1 MVQFP
6 RNRRRVDG
14 EVKHSNLPPLKQ
26 VDNLRI
32 RLITSVIKLIS
43 VLSVRSS
50 TSVIRAVARES
61 QKFPETLRNACTN
74 DLINVTRQSAKFN
87 RPINY

>member
-1 MVQFP
+1 MGYI
-6 RNRRRVDG
+6 RI
-14 EVKHSNLPPLKQ
+14 NLLLYYYYY
-26 VDNLRI
+26 NIRI

-74 DLINVTRQSAKFN
+74 DLINVMRQSTKFN